1 MIRVYRFL
9 LYEVNLRFEEF
20 KGSIGDLLCG
30 AHSKSFQILK
40 ER

>member
-9 LYEVNLRFEEF
+9 LYEVDLRFEEF
-20 KGSIGDLLCG
+20 IGSIVDLLCG
-30 AHSKSFQILK
+30 AHRQLFQVLK